1 MSIPKSHLPCRDASH
16 AVYLFALSI
25 CACWVVAADA
35 GTYPAGGADPS
46 KTVVRGG
53 GNQAPA
59 VTGPVR
65 LDFATNQSI
74 TASRLFA
81 GVTDP
86 VSPVATVRFWD
97 STPGAGYLTLDGVK
111 IASRYVDAMPDELG
125 RVAYFT
131 GPSAGTNDIVIE
143 TIDGQGRS
151 NNNLRV
157 TVRVQRPGNQAPE
170 IHGSGHAR
178 FGTNQLVPATTLF
191 TGASDGDGAIDH
203 YTFSDATPGAGYFT
217 FDRKKISGR
226 SITVA
231 RDDIR
236 RVGYFTD
243 STPGQNTVAI
253 KAFDDRGQGSAV
265 LMVVIHVTNTSQ
277 RPASIQVPVDVSS
290 TGGQSQVVQEVRTNA
305 RAPGLSRVDARAPS
319 LQNGADH
326 HEVNGVVSQA
336 NPNSNRDTVTNREL
350 PNGASG
356 TPTLPS
362 VRQVAAADPY
372 TEMLLDVEVNGEKK
386 GEPVVFLRDA
396 RGLIYASEADLRRWR
411 VRLPG
416 TSGVTWKG
424 ATYYSLRALS
434 KVSYR
439 VNVARQ
445 AIVIEFPAERLGATV
460 IDESQGLRKM
470 PPRPGLGGFFNY
482 SLFGERL
489 AGTTTTSAELEAGAF
504 GRFGLITGTYLA
516 RESDAPSPP
525 SVRLETAWIYDDP
538 AKITTL
544 RVGDS
549 INRSGPWGNSVR
561 FGGVQYGTNFATQPT
576 LITSPGQTVLGR
588 AAVPSTV
595 DVFVNNALIS
605 SSRIPPGPFSIANI
619 PVVTG
624 TGDVQVVVRDAFG
637 REQIITQPFYATPTL
652 LRAGLSDYA
661 IEGGFLRENYS
672 LVSND
677 YGSWMASGTYR
688 YGFTDRLT
696 GTLRG
701 EADRDVFNIGA
712 SADYLVGNFA
722 TISGTIAGGPNNDGS
737 GVLFGAGISRQA
749 RKLSFNARSEW
760 TTPDFRQ
767 LGLAPRQ
774 LPPEQL
780 TTVSASYNFGPMGS
794 IGAALVGQY
803 YRDQPDVRVGS
814 LAYNVTI
821 PSVGFLSMALLRT
834 LGMTQQTQFN
844 LTLVVPIGRDY
855 SATLTSNQTRSEG
868 GGWTPDNTV
877 SFQKSLPA
885 GDGYGFLLRAT
896 NKGQRL
902 ASLALQN
909 KFGTYSAEVA
919 SQNGETGERIN
930 VAGGIGVVGG
940 RPFVSR
946 FIRDGFAIVRVGF
959 PNVRVYQEGQLIGRT
974 DAQGELII
982 PRMLAYQTNRIT
994 VEQLDLPMNVE
1005 IGTLKL
1011 EATPYFRSGTVVEFP
1026 IHRVRDALL
1035 QIVLKDGSPL
1045 PAGATVR
1052 VEGQEN
1058 TFPVGLKGIAYMTG
1072 LATVNRIVV
1081 ESRGKTCVLEF
1092 PLPETAEPQ
1101 ARIGPLVCQGVDR

>member
-1 MSIPKSHLPCRDASH
+1 M
-16 AVYLFALSI
+16 FALAI
-25 CACWVVAADA
+25 CARCVVAAHA
-35 GTYPAGGADPS
+35 ETYLSRGAEPI
-46 KTVVRGG
+46 KNIVAGG
-53 GNQAPA
+53 GNQPTVAIAPI
-59 VTGPVR
+59 R
-65 LDFATNQSI
+65 LDFAVNQTI
-74 TASRLFA
+74 TGSRLFKS
-81 GVTDP
+81 VTAP

-111 IASRYVDAMPDELG
+111 IASRYVDATADELG
-125 RVAYFT
+125 RVAYFA

-151 NNNLRV
+151 SNSLRV
-157 TVRVQRPGNQAPE
+157 TIRVQRPGNQAPE
-170 IHGSGHAR
+170 IHGSAHAR
-178 FGTNQLVPATTLF
+178 FGANQHVSATTLF
-191 TGASDGDGAIDH
+191 TGASDRDGAIDH

-217 FDRKKISGR
+217 LDGERISGG

-231 RDDIR
+231 RDDLW

-253 KAFDDRGQGSAV
+253 KAFDDRGQGSAA
-265 LMVVIHVTNTSQ
+265 LMVTIHVTSTSQ
-277 RPASIQVPVDVSS
+277 RPVNVPVPIDVMS
-290 TGGQSQVVQEVRTNA
+290 TGQLRQAVQEVHTIA
-305 RAPGLSRVDARAPS
+305 RGPGFGGVDAKAGS
-319 LQNGADH
+319 LQNGADN
-326 HEVNGVVSQA
+326 HEGNRIVSQA
-336 NPNSNRDTVTNREL
+336 ESNDNRNTVTNRESQ
-350 PNGASG
+350 NRASG
-356 TPTLPS
+356 TPTLPV

-386 GEPVVFLRDA
+386 GEPVVLLRDA
-396 RGLIYASEADLRRWR
+396 QGLIYASEADLRRWR
-411 VRLPG
+411 VTVPR
-416 TSGVTWKG
+416 TSGVTWRDE
-424 ATYYSLRALS
+424 TYYPLRAIP
-434 KVSYR
+434 KVKYR
-439 VNVARQ
+439 VDAARQ
-445 AIVIEFPAERLGATV
+445 AIAIEFPAERLGATV

-482 SLFGERL
+482 SLFGQRL
-489 AGTTTTSAELEAGAF
+489 AGTTTTSANLEAGAF

-516 RESDAPSPP
+516 RESDALSPP

-605 SSRIPPGPFSIANI
+605 SSRVPPGPFSIANI

-712 SADYLVGNFA
+712 SADYLVGDFA

-737 GVLFGAGISRQA
+737 GVLIGAGISRQA

-868 GGWTPDNTV
+868 GGWTADNSAT
-877 SFQKSLPA
+877 FQKSLPV

-896 NKGQRL
+896 NNGQRL

-909 KFGTYSAEVA
+909 RFGTYSAEVA
-919 SQNGETGERIN
+919 SQNGETGKRIN

-1026 IHRVRDALL
+1026 IHRIRDALL

-1052 VEGQEN
+1052 VEGQGN

-1081 ESRGKTCVLEF
+1081 EWRGKTCVLEF